1 MTTPQKLACPT
12 CGAPLPA
19 DAEHRATTCPFCGA
33 VAAPAPRVIERVVE
47 RIVVAQAEASS
58 PSTGGPCCP
67 RCARV
72 LEDVRSGAKV
82 VGVCTRCGGVWIDRE
97 TTDYLTRV
105 SDPDLELAVRR
116 AVGIITGPPMG
127 TRQVALSCPVCADAT
142 RRVEIANTVN
152 GVDVCDAHGT
162 WFDRDE
168 LEMFVKSHV
177 DARAG
182 EIDGDDLRAAGVEG
196 GFFSKVFR
204 SLFGGEA

>member
-1 MTTPQKLACPT
+1 M
-12 CGAPLPA
+12 
-19 DAEHRATTCPFCGA
+19 
-33 VAAPAPRVIERVVE
+33 PRVIE
-47 RIVVAQAEASS
+47 RIVVAQPE
-58 PSTGGPCCP
+58 PGPRATDGSRCP

-72 LEDVRSGAKV
+72 LENVRSGTKAV
-82 VGVCTRCGGVWIDRE
+82 SVCTRCGGVWVDKE
-97 TTDYLTRV
+97 TTDYLVRV

-116 AVGIITGPPMG
+116 AVGVVTGPPAG
-127 TRQVALSCPVCADAT
+127 TRQRAVSCPVCSSPA

-168 LEMFVKSHV
+168 LEMFVKSHA

-182 EIDGDDLRAAGVEG
+182 DIDGDDLRAAGVND

-204 SLFGGEA
+204 AIFRGGG